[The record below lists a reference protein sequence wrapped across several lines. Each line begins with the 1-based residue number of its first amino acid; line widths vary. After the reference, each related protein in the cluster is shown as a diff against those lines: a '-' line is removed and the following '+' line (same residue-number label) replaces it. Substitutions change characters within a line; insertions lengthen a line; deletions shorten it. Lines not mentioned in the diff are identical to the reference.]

1 MATLIMCIDEIVV
14 GLFYQNVVKY
24 FGVAY
29 NIVNG
34 HDIRFTGRF
43 WRVLFNMIRTR
54 LKFFTANHPQ
64 IDGQLEMI
72 NVFLKEYL
80 RFYMTTMQRNWL
92 ELLDSAQFCNNLY
105 KPLAME
111 VSPFKLVLGHNPKL
125 LPRLLCKNQVVKV

>member
-14 GLFYQNVVKY
+14 GLFYRNVVKY

-64 IDGQLEMI
+64 TDGQLEMI

-92 ELLDSAQFCNNLY
+92 ELLDSAQFCNDLY